1 MRRAGDRFVLVGLA
15 TARSTWLARLSHWVT
30 SGSLPAE
37 LVRCLTVEEFR
48 ATLRARRVSVAL
60 VDEMSRHADRDLLAA
75 VRAAGGTA
83 VVVVGGQPRR
93 DWPALGADACL
104 PEDFELATLTD
115 LLRTRALPV
124 GALDGAADAAAVE
137 PGLPAGHLVAV
148 CGPGGTGASTVACAL
163 AQGLAAGATGDGR
176 KAGRRRNRRV
186 RGERRDGDGRTEV
199 ALVDLALNGE
209 LAVLHGAPP
218 GVPGLP
224 GLVEAYRR
232 GGPDPAAL
240 DGYLVAV
247 EERSYLLVTGLR
259 RRRAW
264 STMRPRAL
272 HAAVEGLLRRFSW
285 VVADTD
291 SDSEGEPDSGSLDV
305 EERNAMSRCALGRAA
320 AVVVV
325 GQPGVKGAYSL
336 VRTVEDLIAFGVP
349 PERLVPVVNR
359 CRSGRAERADLGA
372 VLTGLLPLGTDPPVV
387 HLPERDVER
396 ELVDAARLPAWL
408 VDPVTAAVEGV
419 VARVGGPG
427 LPVDPSETPEPVEP
441 GSLAYWGKAEGA
453 LPA

>member
-60 VDEMSRHADRDLLAA
+60 VDEMSRHADRDLLGA

-83 VVVVGGQPRR
+83 VVVVGHQPRR
-93 DWPALGADACL
+93 DWSQLGADACL
-104 PEDFELATLTD
+104 PEDFELPTLSD

-124 GALDGAADAAAVE
+124 GGLDGASDIGTIE
-137 PGLPAGHLVAV
+137 PAPPAGRLVAV
-148 CGPGGTGASTVACAL
+148 CGPGGAGASTVACAL
-163 AQGLAAGATGDGR
+163 AQGLARGVTSGGRGA
-176 KAGRRRNRRV
+176 ARRRNGPDRPT
-186 RGERRDGDGRTEV
+186 RTPV

-218 GVPGLP
+218 GAPGLA
-224 GLVEAYRR
+224 GLVEAHRR
-232 GGPDPAAL
+232 GGLDPAAL
-240 DGYLVAV
+240 DAFLLAV

-272 HAAVEGLLRRFSW
+272 HAAIEGLLRRFSW

-291 SDSEGEPDSGSLDV
+291 SDAEGEPDSGSLDV
-305 EERNAMSRCALGRAA
+305 EERNAMSRCALARAS

-325 GQPGVKGAYSL
+325 GHPGVKGAYSL
-336 VRTVEDLIAFGVP
+336 VRTAEDLLEFGVP
-349 PERLVPVVNR
+349 AERLVPVVNR
-359 CRSGRAERADLGA
+359 CRSGRTERAEVDTALA
-372 VLTGLLPLGTDPPVV
+372 ALLPLGAGHPPV
-387 HLPERDVER
+387 HIPERDIER
-396 ELVDAARLPAWL
+396 ALVDAALLPGWL
-408 VDPVTAAVEGV
+408 VDPVTAAVQAV
-419 VARVGGPG
+419 VAGVDEAGPAPDPGG
-427 LPVDPSETPEPVEP
+427 TPEPIEP
-441 GSLAYWGKAEGA
+441 GSLVYWGKTEGA